1 MATTEEFEA
10 AAQRAQ
16 QLPTKPS
23 NLVLLQLYALYKQ
36 ATEGNVTGDRPGGFD
51 FKAIAK
57 YDAWAGHQRQVA
69 GRRPQGVRRP
79 GKLPDHGLTRIFR
92 GFHGFCGR
100 FILPKKA
107 PQNFSGGLF
116 YFN

>member
-36 ATEGNVTGDRPGGFD
+36 VTEGNVAGDRPGGFD

-57 YDAWAGHQRQVA
+57 YDAWAA
-69 GRRPQGVRRP
+69 IS
-79 GKLPDHGLTRIFR
+79 GKSQDEARKEYVDLV
-92 GFHGFCGR
+92 
-100 FILPKKA
+100 
-107 PQNFSGGLF
+107 NFLAAD
-116 YFN
+116 